1 MQYPIKKPD
10 KDFIFTNIVM
20 TKGTRRKRVAW
31 DRKENKIAIFKY
43 EEYNCTES
51 CSEKMSYEIAKV
63 LNYPCAKIELA
74 EDENG
79 TIGILNYLFIDTKEG
94 EHTDIIAY
102 INKKNTQR
110 KQFYTISN
118 IKKCLDQLDN
128 NLFAQF
134 LKILVFDALI
144 GETDRHEENWGII
157 IKNEHYYIS
166 PLYDNGCNLLREFKD
181 EKFAEKYYSGKKNF
195 NSYIERSK
203 SLIYNE
209 ITGKR
214 YTHFELIRE
223 LYKKYPEIIRKE
235 IINIENLTDDKIQQ
249 IVKNVPNYIMSN
261 KQKEYII
268 KFIKIRKEKL
278 KEIIE

>member
-1 MQYPIKKPD
+1 MEYPIKKQG
-10 KDFIFTNIVM
+10 KDFIFTSIVM
-20 TKGTRRKRVAW
+20 IKGKRRKRVVW
-31 DRKENKIAIFKY
+31 DKKENKIAIFKY
-43 EEYNCTES
+43 EGYNCTES

-79 TIGILNYLFIDTKEG
+79 VLGILNYLFINIKEA

-102 INKKNTQR
+102 INKKDTDR
-110 KQFYTISN
+110 KQFYTITN
-118 IKKCLDQLDN
+118 IKKCLDQLDAM
-128 NLFAQF
+128 LFNQF

-157 IKNEHYYIS
+157 IKNEHYQIS

-181 EKFAEKYYSGKKNF
+181 EKLAEQYYTGKKKF
-195 NSYIERSK
+195 DAYIERSK

-209 ITGKR
+209 TTGRR
-214 YTHFELIRE
+214 YTHFQLIKE
-223 LYKKYPEIIRKE
+223 LYKEYPDVIKKE
-235 IINIENLTDDKIQQ
+235 IINIDNLTDNKIEE
-249 IVKNVPNYIMSN
+249 IVKSIPNQMMSD

-278 KEIIE
+278 KEIIK